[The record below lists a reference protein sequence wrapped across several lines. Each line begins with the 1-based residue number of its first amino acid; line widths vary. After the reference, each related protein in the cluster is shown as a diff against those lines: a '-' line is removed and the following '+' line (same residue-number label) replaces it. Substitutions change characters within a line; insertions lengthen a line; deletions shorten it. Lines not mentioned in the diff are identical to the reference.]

1 MTSKAY
7 VILSN
12 HVHDSRGRY
21 FRDDDVRRRNEMD
34 KTKYSNIM
42 EH

>member
-7 VILSN
+7 VILSK

-21 FRDDDVRRRNEMD
+21 FRDDDVRRRNEMEN
-34 KTKYSNIM
+34 KIQ
-42 EH
+42 